1 MKMTQEAI
9 DEIFKIDK
17 ELKET
22 REKLTT
28 ESSNI
33 NAKEEL
39 TKTVKIIRDSK
50 ELEIKMVD
58 LWTELRNGKEDNVQ
72 ILKPLYTDFFNLADQ
87 EKTLVKLYREKKN
100 EHFGISGPELTIA
113 DLIKINMAVTEFLFK
128 KYNLIK

>member
-128 KYNLIK
+128 KHNLIK